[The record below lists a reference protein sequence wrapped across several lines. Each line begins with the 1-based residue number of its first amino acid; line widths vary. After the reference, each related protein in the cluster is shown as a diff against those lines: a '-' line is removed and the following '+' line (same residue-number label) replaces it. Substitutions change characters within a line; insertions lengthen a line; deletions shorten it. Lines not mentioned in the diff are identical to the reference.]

1 MGRKIDLTGQTF
13 GKLTVL
19 EEAPERN
26 KSGSVCWICKCEC
39 GNTVVVS
46 GDNLRRNHTK
56 SCGCQRK
63 ESAQARVVD
72 LTGQRFGMIT
82 VKKKAVNPYKNR
94 RTYWLCDCDCGKTN
108 ILIDGESLKAGRT
121 KSCGCDNYKKPEDLT
136 GQKFGKLTPLYW
148 FHQDNK
154 VLWHCQCDCGNT
166 TDLLTNVLKS
176 GRTQSCGCINY
187 SIGEQN
193 IEILLKENNISY
205 IKEFKFN
212 DLGLYRFDFYL
223 PEYNRLIEF
232 DGKQHFQECG
242 GAWDKNDNLKQRQE
256 RDKIKN
262 QYALDNNIDL
272 IRIPYWERDNI
283 TIDYILGNK
292 FLIKENC

>member
-1 MGRKIDLTGQTF
+1 MPTKPNRAGNQQNYVPAGNGD
-13 GKLTVL
+13 
-19 EEAPERN
+19 A
-26 KSGSVCWICKCEC
+26 SGEY
-39 GNTVVVS
+39 
-46 GDNLRRNHTK
+46 GDN
-56 SCGCQRK
+56 
-63 ESAQARVVD
+63 A
-72 LTGQRFGMIT
+72 TGSNIHF
-82 VKKKAVNPYKNR
+82 
-94 RTYWLCDCDCGKTN
+94 TN
-108 ILIDGESLKAGRT
+108 F
-121 KSCGCDNYKKPEDLT
+121 KKPDEVKQQESEQQETKNIGVKIKNEGKEQPDIST
-136 GQKFGKLTPLYW
+136 IKPHYNGKGQE
-148 FHQDNK
+148 
-154 VLWHCQCDCGNT
+154 
-166 TDLLTNVLKS
+166 LLTNVLKS

-193 IEILLKENNISY
+193 IELLLKENNISY

-223 PEYNRLIEF
+223 PEYHRLIEF

-242 GAWDKNDNLKQRQE
+242 GSWDKNDNLKKRQE

>member
-1 MGRKIDLTGQTF
+1 MSKKIDLTGKQF

-19 EEAPERN
+19 KESEERTKA
-26 KSGSVCWICKCEC
+26 GSVCWVCQCEC
-39 GNTVVVS
+39 GNIITVS
-46 GDNLRRNHTK
+46 GANLRTNNTK
-56 SCGCQRK
+56 SCGCQKK

-82 VKKKAVNPYKNR
+82 VKQKGINPHKNKSR
-94 RTYWLCDCDCGKTN
+94 HTYWVCDCDCGRKD
-108 ILIDGESLKAGRT
+108 ILIDGEQLKNGHT
-121 KSCGCDNYKKPEDLT
+121 K
-136 GQKFGKLTPLYW
+136 
-148 FHQDNK
+148 
-154 VLWHCQCDCGNT
+154 
-166 TDLLTNVLKS
+166 
-176 GRTQSCGCINY
+176 SCGCINY

-193 IEILLKENNISY
+193 IELLLKENNISY

-232 DGKQHFQECG
+232 DGIQHFQERRG
-242 GAWDKNDNLKQRQE
+242 SWNKRDSLKQRQE

-283 TIDYILGNK
+283 TIDYILK
-292 FLIKENC
+292 DDFLIKEEN

>member
-1 MGRKIDLTGQTF
+1 MDKD
-13 GKLTVL
+13 
-19 EEAPERN
+19 
-26 KSGSVCWICKCEC
+26 
-39 GNTVVVS
+39 
-46 GDNLRRNHTK
+46 
-56 SCGCQRK
+56 
-63 ESAQARVVD
+63 
-72 LTGQRFGMIT
+72 
-82 VKKKAVNPYKNR
+82 
-94 RTYWLCDCDCGKTN
+94 
-108 ILIDGESLKAGRT
+108 
-121 KSCGCDNYKKPEDLT
+121 KKPEDLT
-136 GQKFGKLTPLYW
+136 GRKFGKLTPLYW

-193 IEILLKENNISY
+193 IELLLKENNISY

-242 GAWDKNDNLKQRQE
+242 GAWDTDDSLKQRQE

-292 FLIKENC
+292 FLIKEN

>member
-19 EEAPERN
+19 KEAQERN
-26 KSGSVCWICKCEC
+26 KSGSVCWVCQCEC
-39 GNTVVVS
+39 GNIVTVS

-56 SCGCQRK
+56 SCGCQKK
-63 ESAQARVVD
+63 ESAQKRVID
-72 LTGQRFGMIT
+72 LTGQKFGMIT
-82 VKKKAVNPYKNR
+82 VKQKTVNPYKNR
-94 RTYWLCDCDCGKTN
+94 HTYWLCDCDCGKTN
-108 ILIDGESLKAGRT
+108 ILIDGENLKAGHT
-121 KSCGCDNYKKPEDLT
+121 K
-136 GQKFGKLTPLYW
+136 
-148 FHQDNK
+148 
-154 VLWHCQCDCGNT
+154 
-166 TDLLTNVLKS
+166 
-176 GRTQSCGCINY
+176 SCGCINY
-187 SIGEQN
+187 SIEEQN
-193 IEILLKENNISY
+193 IEFLLKENNISY

-223 PEYNRLIEF
+223 PEYHRLIEF

-242 GAWDKNDNLKQRQE
+242 GSWDKNDNLKQRQE

>member
-19 EEAPERN
+19 EEAQERN
-26 KSGSVCWICKCEC
+26 KSGSVCWVCQCEC
-39 GNTVVVS
+39 GNIVTVS

-56 SCGCQRK
+56 SCGCQKK
-63 ESAQARVVD
+63 ESAQKRVID

-82 VKKKAVNPYKNR
+82 VKQKAVNPYKNR
-94 RTYWLCDCDCGKTN
+94 HTYWLCDCDCGKTN
-108 ILIDGESLKAGRT
+108 ILIDGA
-121 KSCGCDNYKKPEDLT
+121 N
-136 GQKFGKLTPLYW
+136 
-148 FHQDNK
+148 
-154 VLWHCQCDCGNT
+154 
-166 TDLLTNVLKS
+166 LKS

-193 IEILLKENNISY
+193 IEFLLKENNISY

-242 GAWDKNDNLKQRQE
+242 GVWDKNDNLKQRQE

>member
-1 MGRKIDLTGQTF
+1 MGRKIDLTGQVF

-19 EEAPERN
+19 EEAQERN
-26 KSGSVCWICKCEC
+26 KSGSVCWICQCEC

-56 SCGCQRK
+56 SCGCQKK
-63 ESAQARVVD
+63 ESAQARVID
-72 LTGQRFGMIT
+72 LTGQKFGMIT
-82 VKKKAVNPYKNR
+82 VKQKTVNPYKNR
-94 RTYWLCDCDCGKTN
+94 HTYWLCDCDCGKTN

-121 KSCGCDNYKKPEDLT
+121 KSCGC
-136 GQKFGKLTPLYW
+136 
-148 FHQDNK
+148 
-154 VLWHCQCDCGNT
+154 
-166 TDLLTNVLKS
+166 
-176 GRTQSCGCINY
+176 INY
-187 SIGEQN
+187 SIGERN
-193 IEILLKENNISY
+193 IELLLKENNISY

-223 PEYNRLIEF
+223 PEYHRLIEF

-242 GAWDKNDNLKQRQE
+242 GVWDKNDNLKQRQE

>member
-39 GNTVVVS
+39 GNIVTVS
-46 GDNLRRNHTK
+46 GGNLRRNNTK

-94 RTYWLCDCDCGKTN
+94 HTYWLCDCDCGKTN
-108 ILIDGESLKAGRT
+108 ILIDGENLKAGRT

-136 GQKFGKLTPLYW
+136 GRKFGKLTPLYW
-148 FHQDNK
+148 FYQDNK
-154 VLWHCQCDCGNT
+154 VLWHCQCECGNT

-193 IEILLKENNISY
+193 IELLLKENSISY

-242 GAWDKNDNLKQRQE
+242 GSWDKNDNLKQRQE

>member
-1 MGRKIDLTGQTF
+1 MGRKIDLTGQVF

-19 EEAPERN
+19 EEAKERN
-26 KSGSVCWICKCEC
+26 KSGSVCWICQCEC

-56 SCGCQRK
+56 SCGCQK
-63 ESAQARVVD
+63 KDSAQARVID
-72 LTGQRFGMIT
+72 LTGQRFGKLVVNRKT
-82 VKKKAVNPYKNR
+82 NNPYPGNR
-94 RTYWLCDCDCGKTN
+94 HTYWLCDCDCGKTN
-108 ILIDGESLKAGRT
+108 ILIDGENLKAGHT
-121 KSCGCDNYKKPEDLT
+121 K
-136 GQKFGKLTPLYW
+136 
-148 FHQDNK
+148 
-154 VLWHCQCDCGNT
+154 
-166 TDLLTNVLKS
+166 
-176 GRTQSCGCINY
+176 SCGCINY

-193 IEILLKENNISY
+193 IEFLLKENNISY

-223 PEYNRLIEF
+223 PEYHRLIEF
-232 DGKQHFQECG
+232 DRKQHFQECG
-242 GAWDKNDNLKQRQE
+242 GSWDKNDNLKQRQE

>member
-1 MGRKIDLTGQTF
+1 MGRKIDLTGQVF

-19 EEAPERN
+19 EEAQERN
-26 KSGSVCWICKCEC
+26 KSGSVCWICQCEC
-39 GNTVVVS
+39 GNIVIVS

-94 RTYWLCDCDCGKTN
+94 HTYWLCDCDCGKTN

-148 FHQDNK
+148 FHKDNK

-193 IEILLKENNISY
+193 IELLLKENNISY

-242 GAWDKNDNLKQRQE
+242 GVWDKNDN
-256 RDKIKN
+256 
-262 QYALDNNIDL
+262 
-272 IRIPYWERDNI
+272 
-283 TIDYILGNK
+283 
-292 FLIKENC
+292 F